1 MKTNNEILIVNW
13 IGEFI
18 KMKPSKVYKDFG
30 IAITKLKDN
39 VYTLTDI
46 ESGLGCGKHF
56 IKFSDAKSFM
66 EHTDKANFIN
76 WFNAISI
83 VRLTSSYTGLVKD
96 RLNSEFGR
104 KAINNE

>member
-30 IAITKLKDN
+30 IAITKLKDK

-66 EHTDKANFIN
+66 YHTEEANFKN
-76 WFNAISI
+76 WFNAII
-83 VRLTSSYTGLVKD
+83 KVRLTEQY
-96 RLNSEFGR
+96 R
-104 KAINNE
+104 KAVQRRKDAKL